1 MKSLMRLAMKSIW
14 FRAFVGALV
23 ISAVPIIRSEATARR
38 TDSSI
43 EPFRII
49 GNVYYVGGTDVTSF
63 LIVTSAGDILIDG
76 GYTSTAPLIEQNIRR
91 LGFRLRAVK
100 ILLNTHAHFD
110 HAGGLARL
118 KRDTGAK
125 FEAMA
130 QDAPLL
136 EHGGRGDFYFGDRL
150 PFPPVKID
158 RILHDGDSIPL
169 GGVTLRAILTPGH
182 TQGCTTWAWTVRQN
196 GREYHVVD
204 VCSVSVLPGYRLI
217 GNPKYPHIA
226 SDYEHS
232 FHRLKALPCDL
243 FLGAHAGFFSMQ
255 RKLEDLRKNGG
266 RNPFIDPEGYRRF
279 VLDEGSLFEQRLNS
293 EKNMG
298 SK

>member
-1 MKSLMRLAMKSIW
+1 MRSIW
-14 FRAFVGALV
+14 FRTSLGALALAV
-23 ISAVPIIRSEATARR
+23 IAVILCKAAPRQTG
-38 TDSSI
+38 SSI
-43 EPFRII
+43 KPFRII
-49 GNVYYVGGTDVTSF
+49 GNIYYVGGTDVTSF

-76 GYTSTAPLIEQNIRR
+76 GYASTAPLIERNIQR

-100 ILLNTHAHFD
+100 ILLNTHAHLD

-125 FEAMA
+125 LEAMA

-150 PFPPVKID
+150 PFPPVRVD
-158 RILHDGDSIPL
+158 RVLHDGDPVSL

-182 TQGCTTWAWTVRQN
+182 TKGCTTWTWSVRQN
-196 GREYHVVD
+196 TREYQVVD

-217 GNPKYPHIA
+217 GNPRYPHIA
-226 SDYEHS
+226 TDYERS
-232 FHRLKALPCDL
+232 FQRLKALPCDV

-255 RKLEDLRKNGG
+255 RKLADLRKDSR

-279 VLDEGSLFEQRLNS
+279 VLEEESLFQQRLNR
-293 EKNMG
+293 EKNKG
-298 SK
+298 R